1 MQTISDETEAG
12 YFMDIMIIFKIAA
25 IGIITAIA
33 AMLLKKTGK
42 DEIATVVSVAGL
54 IIALVMLLDMIAQLY
69 ETLKALFEL

>member
-1 MQTISDETEAG
+1 
-12 YFMDIMIIFKIAA
+12 MDIMIIFKIAA

-33 AMLLKKTGK
+33 AMLLKKAGK

-54 IIALVMLLDMIAQLY
+54 IIAFVILLDMISQLY